1 MPIETLTVIKLLLD
15 AFKLLD
21 GKFTNNDQKD
31 FTKLLRALVDFRYLG
46 GMGAT
51 PAFTKTPRSMPL
63 TTCRIRSIVASVTK

>member
-31 FTKLLRALVDFRYLG
+31 FTKLLRALVDFR
-46 GMGAT
+46 
-51 PAFTKTPRSMPL
+51 
-63 TTCRIRSIVASVTK
+63 